1 MRLDATNHGTNNM
14 LFPSTLLI
22 RNTKKR
28 PKIGAPLALNYRNN
42 VFDPTCH
49 LEAMIEAYGA
59 HNVTTMVKLI
69 EARRQ
74 DEYAQFPDHF
84 RKVAV

>member
-1 MRLDATNHGTNNM
+1 MQ
-14 LFPSTLLI
+14 FPSTLLI

-59 HNVTTMVKLI
+59 KNVSTMVLLI

-74 DEYAQFPDHF
+74 IDYADNPQHF
-84 RKVAV
+84 TKVAV